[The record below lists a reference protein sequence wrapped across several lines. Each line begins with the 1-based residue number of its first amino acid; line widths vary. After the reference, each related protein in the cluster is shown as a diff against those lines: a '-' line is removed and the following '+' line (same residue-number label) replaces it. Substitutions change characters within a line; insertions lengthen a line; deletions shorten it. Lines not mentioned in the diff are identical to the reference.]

1 MAKNTAKQQQDR
13 ARMVALYKNLG
24 KSYIASMTYLDAI
37 FIKLAGAVDL
47 MREAGETGKA
57 LTQVEKILK
66 NTTLLMQEGEKAK
79 EINAMEVEKL
89 SESPLKEFNYEEAEK
104 SNQSFLRA
112 VVTLAKSAENVLE
125 STSQKRVNIAE
136 HRRSSVSRS
145 DLRTKRA

>member
-24 KSYIASMTYLDAI
+24 KSYIASMTYLDVI

-47 MREAGETGKA
+47 MREAGDRGKA
-57 LTQVEKILK
+57 QVEKILK
-66 NTTLLMQEGEKAK
+66 NITLLMQEGEKAK

-112 VVTLAKSAENVLE
+112 VVTLSKSAANVLV